1 MKYQTKLPQDVREVC
16 AGHARGYERQKW
28 MLARRRA
35 ELCQSGRPEAG
46 ALGLA
51 ALEESEESRSVRA
64 VERAMGQALSD
75 IGNREIRGALESG
88 ILRNLENRR
97 LWPYE
102 RLYLPCVG
110 KKLFYRKKNLFLLAL
125 ARELGYRGE

>member
-75 IGNREIRGALESG
+75 
-88 ILRNLENRR
+88 
-97 LWPYE
+97 
-102 RLYLPCVG
+102 LPCVG

-125 ARELGYRGE
+125 ARELGYRVE